1 MADYFAKVK
10 RIADTLALAG
20 KPVELGDLI
29 MHVLTGLD
37 SSDYESLV
45 TAVLARDDKITL
57 DELYSLLL
65 NHEIRI
71 EQKRGKITSDV
82 MHNMTANVAQRNTY
96 SGKNNGGFQK
106 NYGGN
111 FGNGNS
117 SGFGGFNGGASGN
130 SSGQFNNGNNFSD
143 VVCQICYIPGH
154 GAYKCRNRYNSSFVP
169 QKNYGR
175 GNFNSGFRPPGQFGR
190 GRFFNG
196 GGRGPG

>member
-1 MADYFAKVK
+1 MHMADYFAKIK

-20 KPVELGDLI
+20 KPVELSDLI

-45 TAVLARDDKITL
+45 TAVLARCDKITL
-57 DELYSLLL
+57 DELYALLL

-106 NYGGN
+106 SFGGN
-111 FGNGNS
+111 FGNGNN
-117 SGFGGFNGGASGN
+117 SGFGGFNGGFSGYG
-130 SSGQFNNGNNFSD
+130 SGQFNNGNNFSD
-143 VVCQICYIPGH
+143 VVSNMLH
-154 GAYKCRNRYNSSFVP
+154 TWT
-169 QKNYGR
+169 
-175 GNFNSGFRPPGQFGR
+175 
-190 GRFFNG
+190 
-196 GGRGPG
+196 